1 MTMTQLRRA
10 LAVTATTVSLAL
22 ALSACGGGSAS
33 TDDTAEVAANPDFA
47 AGTTMAQLAKA
58 DRITIGTKF
67 DVPLFGLK
75 GLDGEPA
82 GFDVEIAKIIA
93 GNLGIAAGDI
103 DWVETPSK
111 VRDEYLAQGKAD
123 LITATYTITDE
134 RRTRVTFAGPYYN
147 AGSTLMVKSDN
158 EEITGPKSLKK
169 SGLKVCTATGSVDAE
184 VIKEYLSKPES
195 QLVQFDVFSKCA
207 EALRTGQVD
216 AVTTDSAIL
225 LGFVSTS
232 KGKFRTVGDTFYDQP
247 FGIGIKKGDVEFCE
261 FVNDVLTESVSDG
274 SYAKAWEKTVG
285 DAAPKTPELPRLG
298 PCE

>member
-1 MTMTQLRRA
+1 MSQHRRA
-10 LAVTATTVSLAL
+10 LAVTAAVASLAL
-22 ALSACGGGSAS
+22 ALSACGGGSDS
-33 TDDTAEVAANPDFA
+33 TDGTAEVAANPDFA
-47 AGTTMAQLAKA
+47 SGSTMARLAKA
-58 DRITIGTKF
+58 GKITIGTKF

-75 GLDGEPA
+75 GLDGKPA

-93 GNLGIAAGDI
+93 GKLGIAADDI
-103 DWVETPSK
+103 TWVETPSK

-123 LITATYTITDE
+123 MITATYTITDD

-158 EEITGPKSLKK
+158 KEIVGPKSLKEP
-169 SGLKVCTATGSVDAE
+169 GLKVCTATGAIDAE
-184 VIKEYLSKPES
+184 VMKKYLADPDD

-207 EALRTGQVD
+207 DALRTGQVD

-225 LGFVSTS
+225 LGFVAAS
-232 KGKFRTVGDTFYDQP
+232 KGKFKTVGDTFYDQP

-261 FVNDVLTESVSDG
+261 FVNDVLTESVKDG
-274 SYAKAWEKTVG
+274 SYEKAWKKTVG
-285 DAAPKTPELPRLG
+285 DAAPETPELPALG